1 MAVAEMKKR
10 IIVLG
15 LIALAVLFASIY
27 LRGPGTVPAGQKPVV
42 TLSSKNI
49 SGFEAAFDENPDM
62 PRLVL
67 MLSPT

>member
-1 MAVAEMKKR
+1 MKKR

-15 LIALAVLFASIY
+15 LIALAALFASIY
-27 LRGPGTVPAGQKPVV
+27 LRGPGTVPAGQKAVV

-49 SGFEAAFDENPDM
+49 GGFEAAFDENSDM

>member
-1 MAVAEMKKR
+1 MKKR

-15 LIALAVLFASIY
+15 LIALAALFASIY

-49 SGFEAAFDENPDM
+49 GGFEAAFDENSDM

>member
-1 MAVAEMKKR
+1 MKKR

-15 LIALAVLFASIY
+15 LVALAVLFASVY

-42 TLSSKNI
+42 TLSSANI
-49 SGFEAAFDENPDM
+49 SGFEGAFDADENV

-67 MLSPT
+67 LLSPT